1 MKPSLPQRAIPR
13 PAVVPKG
20 QHKRAVS
27 VSPENLLEK
36 QILGLCLR
44 PDLMAQI
51 AGQAL
56 SAGDSDVQ

>member
-13 PAVVPKG
+13 PAVVLKG
-20 QHKRAVS
+20 QHKRVVS
-27 VSPENLLEK
+27 ESPENLLEK
-36 QILGLCLR
+36 QILG
-44 PDLMAQI
+44 PDLLTQI